1 MSLLARYD
9 GKDGDVDDNNEL
21 TQQDGRR
28 KRTAERSCVTNVTRL
43 FLTCFVV
50 IFTQHQ
56 CFLVFCKKICLK
68 ESEVWRKV
76 IANKIIV
83 TLVTQGLPSS
93 SLSRPVA

>member
-1 MSLLARYD
+1 MLARYD

-50 IFTQHQ
+50 IFT
-56 CFLVFCKKICLK
+56 
-68 ESEVWRKV
+68 
-76 IANKIIV
+76 
-83 TLVTQGLPSS
+83 
-93 SLSRPVA
+93 